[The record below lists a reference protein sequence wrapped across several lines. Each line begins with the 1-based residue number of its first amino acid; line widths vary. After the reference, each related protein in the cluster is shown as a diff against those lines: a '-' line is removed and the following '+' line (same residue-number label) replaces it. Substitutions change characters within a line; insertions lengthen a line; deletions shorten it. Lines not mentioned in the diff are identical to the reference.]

1 MYPLTSSDRLASF
14 SPNGCKLLVF
24 WGSKIRFNILSSH
37 ISNFWLF
44 CLSRHVTL
52 VEVSVP
58 LDGAS
63 EYSKVW
69 LTQPISSGAKA
80 VSQAQQLSKLRKEC
94 VYFQTK
100 TQPTEQVL
108 KRSFS
113 ELCFPL
119 KIFDQ
124 NQQKPK
130 SMKCKKLKLYPRN
143 SRRFITVTSHGKNLT
158 SIFNK
163 CLLYRVNH

>member
-108 KRSFS
+108 KRDACIYSNLLS
-113 ELCFPL
+113 
-119 KIFDQ
+119 KIFLRACLFRWD
-124 NQQKPK
+124 PDCCK
-130 SMKCKKLKLYPRN
+130 SRYQGGTCSYSNLE
-143 SRRFITVTSHGKNLT
+143 SKNVL
-158 SIFNK
+158 NYR
-163 CLLYRVNH
+163 LL